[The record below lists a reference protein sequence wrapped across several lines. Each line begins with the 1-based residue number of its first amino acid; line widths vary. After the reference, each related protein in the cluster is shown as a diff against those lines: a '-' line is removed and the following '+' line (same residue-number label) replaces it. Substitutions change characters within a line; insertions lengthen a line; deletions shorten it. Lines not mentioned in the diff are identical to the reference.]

1 MCLQHIQH
9 LIPLGNFHRTR
20 HRRYWRLGFTL
31 RDKITRTRQRSDE
44 VHRLQRLIR
53 LLHGADAVLLTQA
66 AHRRQF
72 LPVTIQPLLNPLGK
86 QSCQTLIT
94 RHAVFLI
101 WTIQREKPVQMRL
114 KNRMQMLF

>member
-31 RDKITRTRQRSDE
+31 RDKITRTRLRSDE

-53 LLHGADAVLLTQA
+53 LLHGTDADAVLLT
-66 AHRRQF
+66 
-72 LPVTIQPLLNPLGK
+72 
-86 QSCQTLIT
+86 
-94 RHAVFLI
+94 
-101 WTIQREKPVQMRL
+101 
-114 KNRMQMLF
+114 